1 MSKELVRECGL
12 GAILAVVAY
21 VVGFAVFLTAGE
33 PPGPDDMGSLL
44 SFLSDHRT
52 NLVIAL
58 WLFAIAG
65 ILNLG
70 ALPAIYQ

>member
-1 MSKELVRECGL
+1 
-12 GAILAVVAY
+12 
-21 VVGFAVFLTAGE
+21 VGFAVFLSVGE
-33 PPGPDDMGSLL
+33 PPGPDDMRGLL

-58 WLFAIAG
+58 WMFMIAG

-70 ALPAIYQ
+70 ALPAIYQLLREKTALVSLGVSSI